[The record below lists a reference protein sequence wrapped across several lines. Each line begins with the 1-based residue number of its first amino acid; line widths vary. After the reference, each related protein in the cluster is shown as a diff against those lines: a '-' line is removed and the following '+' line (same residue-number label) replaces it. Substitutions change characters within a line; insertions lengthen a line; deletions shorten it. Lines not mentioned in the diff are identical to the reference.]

1 MFGTVQNVAVF
12 FSDSPKRMAFLQDA
26 IRESTP
32 DSRWTKLSQHC
43 QTRWI
48 EQGDALVVFI
58 ELYDAVIHALEKISI
73 SCDGKTGSSA
83 TELLVAVSK
92 FSFLAAL
99 MSAEFVLHY
108 TKPLS
113 LMLQKSGL
121 DLCQAMHEVKT
132 TQTTLNDVR
141 VNGDKWFKE
150 IYYNIVKIASISGTE
165 PSVPRTCGRQ
175 TMRTNI
181 STNNPVVYYRQSVFI
196 SFLDNMIQGFEER
209 FSPRHSDIALAS
221 KLMPSVM
228 LKIML
233 MPSVMLIS

>member
-12 FSDSPKRMAFLQDA
+12 FSDCPKRMAFLQDA
-26 IRESTP
+26 IKESTP
-32 DSRWTKLSQHC
+32 DSNRTKLRQYC

-58 ELYDAVIHALEKISI
+58 ELYDAVIRALEKISI

-83 TELLVAVSK
+83 TELLAAVSK

-121 DLCQAMHEVKT
+121 DLCQAIHEVKT

-141 VNGDKWFKE
+141 VNVDKRFKE

-181 STNNPVVYYRQSVFI
+181 STNDPVVYYRQSVFI
-196 SFLDNMIQGFEER
+196 SFLGNMIQGLEER

-228 LKIML
+228 L
-233 MPSVMLIS
+233 IS